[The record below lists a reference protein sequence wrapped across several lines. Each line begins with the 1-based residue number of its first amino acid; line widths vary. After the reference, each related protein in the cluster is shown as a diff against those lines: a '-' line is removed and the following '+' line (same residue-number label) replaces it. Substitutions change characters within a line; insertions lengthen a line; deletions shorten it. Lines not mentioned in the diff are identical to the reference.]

1 MAAESLLSPVVHRT
15 LEEPGVE
22 VCCEGWVG
30 VRAGERKSSISGSQN
45 GSIESHYCTSEW
57 SPHHS
62 SSFYSGVAAITTSSP
77 QPSQE
82 DFRECV
88 LQERR
93 QGPEQLEPMY
103 V

>member
-1 MAAESLLSPVVHRT
+1 M
-15 LEEPGVE
+15 
-22 VCCEGWVG
+22 G

-45 GSIESHYCTSEW
+45 GSIEPRYCTSEW

-62 SSFYSGVAAITTSSP
+62 SSFYSEVAAITTSSP

-82 DFRECV
+82 DFAECV

-93 QGPEQLEPMY
+93 RGPEQLGDQLQGHTAGLIRLELEPRY